1 MDPVTKAD
9 LKDLF
14 KELRAEWKED
24 IKSSVA
30 AEFESWRPK
39 IDSQIADLQEA
50 VGLLQKQHTND
61 KGKDAGEASATD
73 QPGLLAQRSN
83 SSSDGPSARISP
95 RADGLGTAPPPRTAV
110 DGLLVSPPAP
120 PANGDNT
127 VHWLS
132 EYSQLW

>member
-50 VGLLQKQHTND
+50 VGLLQKQHTDD
-61 KGKDAGEASATD
+61 KGKDAGEASARD
-73 QPGLLAQRSN
+73 QPG
-83 SSSDGPSARISP
+83 GPYITTSY
-95 RADGLGTAPPPRTAV
+95 DYEAPL
-110 DGLLVSPPAP
+110 D
-120 PANGDNT
+120 
-127 VHWLS
+127 
-132 EYSQLW
+132 EYGM